1 MQKSPINHYGWRR
14 RPGRGGDFQLSSSN
28 SDSDSTAYISPEVL
42 DASSVDATMVVDTEL
57 EERNVASMLVDN
69 CSAQVEVR

>member
-14 RPGRGGDFQLSSSN
+14 HPGRGGDFQLSSSN